1 MIGMMV
7 ELRVAPGSTDAFERA
22 FAVQAA
28 AVRANE
34 PRTRLYELFKSRTVA
49 DSYTLIEIYEDEA
62 ALSAHRTS
70 SHMVT
75 NRPLTEPFLAAPP
88 VMHIF
93 EMLPITAPML
103 QLHGANDG
111 CILSAQVADGHRF
124 TARHAMQ
131 AVPDVGHFLHIETSG
146 SNHGPDYGMG
156 RLAVFQPYK
165 NTRTKLLDDR
175 NCVARAPRTLILIP
189 V

>member
-62 ALSAHRTS
+62 ALSAHCTS

-111 CILSAQVADGHRF
+111 CIL
-124 TARHAMQ
+124 
-131 AVPDVGHFLHIETSG
+131 
-146 SNHGPDYGMG
+146 
-156 RLAVFQPYK
+156 
-165 NTRTKLLDDR
+165 
-175 NCVARAPRTLILIP
+175 
-189 V
+189 

>member
-1 MIGMMV
+1 MTGMMV
-7 ELRVAPGSTDAFERA
+7 ELRVAPGSTDGFERA
-22 FAVQAA
+22 FVVQAA
-28 AVRANE
+28 AVCANE

-93 EMLPITAPML
+93 EVLPITAPML

-111 CILSAQVADGHRF
+111 CIL
-124 TARHAMQ
+124 
-131 AVPDVGHFLHIETSG
+131 
-146 SNHGPDYGMG
+146 
-156 RLAVFQPYK
+156 
-165 NTRTKLLDDR
+165 
-175 NCVARAPRTLILIP
+175 
-189 V
+189 

>member
-34 PRTRLYELFKSRTVA
+34 PRTLLYELFKSRTVA
-49 DSYTLIEIYEDEA
+49 DCYTLIEIYEDEA

-88 VMHIF
+88 VMQHIRDV
-93 EMLPITAPML
+93 AD
-103 QLHGANDG
+103 HGAH
-111 CILSAQVADGHRF
+111 VAASRCQRRLHPLGTGRRRTSVWDLHEDNVNPCYCFR
-124 TARHAMQ
+124 Q
-131 AVPDVGHFLHIETSG
+131 AS
-146 SNHGPDYGMG
+146 
-156 RLAVFQPYK
+156 
-165 NTRTKLLDDR
+165 
-175 NCVARAPRTLILIP
+175 
-189 V
+189 